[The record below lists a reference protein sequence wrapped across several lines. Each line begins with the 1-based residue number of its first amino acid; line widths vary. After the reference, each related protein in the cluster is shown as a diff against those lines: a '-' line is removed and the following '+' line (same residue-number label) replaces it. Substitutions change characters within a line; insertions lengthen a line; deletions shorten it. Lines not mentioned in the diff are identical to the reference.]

1 MDKRFC
7 QRHHYG
13 MTKNQQ
19 FKKQTHRGAFS
30 VLRAC
35 KEESVFKGKKVAA
48 SLTLALVVLLGL
60 GSLGSQSALAVSS
73 PKVAADSKG
82 PQTEPPLKVK
92 SLSYSNFE
100 REDLTKPFE
109 TEEQVI
115 DRMETNA
122 ARFISEHYRVDRE
135 DASEIVEQAFIS
147 GKNHDVDPLLILAVI
162 ATESS
167 FDPKAGSSVG
177 AKGLMQV
184 HAKVHAKRFKEF
196 GGLKA
201 VHEVEAGIEVGTQIL
216 KEYLNKT
223 GSLKGALKYYVGA
236 AKHSHDGGYS
246 RKVLSMRNH
255 LRLAASG
262 QVEAAKIQAR
272 APSKF
277 PENYR
282 DGPVFATYGANLARA
297 ITEGY
302 KTTQTSGSAD
312 GNGSA

>member
-1 MDKRFC
+1 M
-7 QRHHYG
+7 
-13 MTKNQQ
+13 
-19 FKKQTHRGAFS
+19 
-30 VLRAC
+30 
-35 KEESVFKGKKVAA
+35 
-48 SLTLALVVLLGL
+48 
-60 GSLGSQSALAVSS
+60 AVST
-73 PKVAADSKG
+73 PKAAVDSKA
-82 PQTEPPLKVK
+82 PQSEPPLKVK

-109 TEEQVI
+109 TEEQII

-122 ARFISEHYRVDRE
+122 ARFIAEHYRVDRE
-135 DASEIVEQAFIS
+135 DAAEIVEQAFIS

-184 HAKVHAKRFKEF
+184 HAKVHAKRFKEY

-236 AKHSHDGGYS
+236 AKHCTT
-246 RKVLSMRNH
+246 
-255 LRLAASG
+255 AATA
-262 QVEAAKIQAR
+262 ER
-272 APSKF
+272 CF
-277 PENYR
+277 
-282 DGPVFATYGANLARA
+282 L
-297 ITEGY
+297 
-302 KTTQTSGSAD
+302 
-312 GNGSA
+312 

>member
-1 MDKRFC
+1 
-7 QRHHYG
+7 

-35 KEESVFKGKKVAA
+35 KEEPVFKGKKVAA

-167 FDPKAGSSVG
+167 FDPRPAALSV
-177 AKGLMQV
+177 
-184 HAKVHAKRFKEF
+184 
-196 GGLKA
+196 
-201 VHEVEAGIEVGTQIL
+201 
-216 KEYLNKT
+216 
-223 GSLKGALKYYVGA
+223 
-236 AKHSHDGGYS
+236 
-246 RKVLSMRNH
+246 RKV
-255 LRLAASG
+255 
-262 QVEAAKIQAR
+262 
-272 APSKF
+272 
-277 PENYR
+277 
-282 DGPVFATYGANLARA
+282 
-297 ITEGY
+297 
-302 KTTQTSGSAD
+302 
-312 GNGSA
+312 

>member
-1 MDKRFC
+1 
-7 QRHHYG
+7 
-13 MTKNQQ
+13 
-19 FKKQTHRGAFS
+19 
-30 VLRAC
+30 
-35 KEESVFKGKKVAA
+35 
-48 SLTLALVVLLGL
+48 
-60 GSLGSQSALAVSS
+60 
-73 PKVAADSKG
+73 
-82 PQTEPPLKVK
+82 
-92 SLSYSNFE
+92 
-100 REDLTKPFE
+100 
-109 TEEQVI
+109 
-115 DRMETNA
+115 
-122 ARFISEHYRVDRE
+122 
-135 DASEIVEQAFIS
+135 
-147 GKNHDVDPLLILAVI
+147 
-162 ATESS
+162 
-167 FDPKAGSSVG
+167 
-177 AKGLMQV
+177 MQV

-246 RKVLSMRNH
+246 RKVLYEKPSSSG
-255 LRLAASG
+255 ASG

-312 GNGSA
+312 GTDQPNRMAA

>member
-1 MDKRFC
+1 
-7 QRHHYG
+7 

-19 FKKQTHRGAFS
+19 FKKQTNRGEFS
-30 VLRAC
+30 VLRAY
-35 KEESVFKGKKVAA
+35 KEEPVFKGKRVVA
-48 SLTLALVVLLGL
+48 SLTLALAVLLGL
-60 GSLGSQSALAVSS
+60 GSLGSQNALAVSS
-73 PKVAADSKG
+73 PKASVDSKG
-82 PQTEPPLKVK
+82 PQAEPPLKIK

-100 REDLTKPFE
+100 REDLNKPFE
-109 TEEQVI
+109 SEEQII

-122 ARFISEHYRVDRE
+122 ARFIAEHYRVDRE
-135 DASEIVEQAFIS
+135 DAAEIVEQAFTS
-147 GKNHDVDPLLILAVI
+147 GKNHDVDPLLILAII

-167 FDPKAGSSVG
+167 FDPKAGSSAG

-262 QVEAAKIQAR
+262 KVEAAKIQAR

-277 PENYR
+277 PENYG
-282 DGPVFATYGANLARA
+282 DGPVFATYGANLAHA

-302 KTTQTSGSAD
+302 KAAQSSGSSD

>member
-1 MDKRFC
+1 
-7 QRHHYG
+7 

-19 FKKQTHRGAFS
+19 FKKQTHRDDFS
-30 VLRAC
+30 ALSVC
-35 KEESVFKGKKVAA
+35 KEGLVFKGKKVVAT
-48 SLTLALVVLLGL
+48 LTLALTLAVLLGL
-60 GSLGSQSALAVSS
+60 GSLGSQNAMAVSS
-73 PKVAADSKG
+73 PKAIVDSKG
-82 PQTEPPLKVK
+82 HQAESPLKVK

-109 TEEQVI
+109 TEEQII
-115 DRMETNA
+115 DQMEINA

-135 DASEIVEQAFIS
+135 DAAEIVEQAFIS

-184 HAKVHAKRFKEF
+184 HAKVHAKRFKEY

-201 VHEVEAGIEVGTQIL
+201 AYEVEAGIEVGTQIL

-246 RKVLSMRNH
+246 RKVLSVRNH
-255 LRLAASG
+255 LRLAVSG

-282 DGPVFATYGANLARA
+282 DGLVFATYGANLVRA

-302 KTTQTSGSAD
+302 KTTQTSGSSD

>member
-1 MDKRFC
+1 
-7 QRHHYG
+7 

-35 KEESVFKGKKVAA
+35 KEEPVFRGKKAAA
-48 SLTLALVVLLGL
+48 SLTLALAFLLGL
-60 GSLGSQSALAVSS
+60 GSLGTQNAMAVST
-73 PKVAADSKG
+73 PKAAVDSKA
-82 PQTEPPLKVK
+82 PQSEPPLKVK

-109 TEEQVI
+109 TEEQII

-122 ARFISEHYRVDRE
+122 ARFIAEHYRVDRE
-135 DASEIVEQAFIS
+135 DAAEIVEQAFIS
-147 GKNHDVDPLLILAVI
+147 GKNHDVDLLLILAVI

-184 HAKVHAKRFKEF
+184 HAKVHAKRFKEY

-246 RKVLSMRNH
+246 RKVLSMRSH

-297 ITEGY
+297 MTESY
-302 KTTQTSGSAD
+302 KPKQTSGSSES
-312 GNGSA
+312 GSA

>member
-1 MDKRFC
+1 
-7 QRHHYG
+7 

-35 KEESVFKGKKVAA
+35 KEEPVFKGKKVAA

-184 HAKVHAKRFKEF
+184 HAKGFKEF

>member
-19 FKKQTHRGAFS
+19 FKKQTHSGAFS

-35 KEESVFKGKKVAA
+35 KEEPVFKGKKVAA

-115 DRMETNA
+115 DRMETLSLIH
-122 ARFISEHYRVDRE
+122 ISEPTRH
-135 DASEIVEQAFIS
+135 
-147 GKNHDVDPLLILAVI
+147 
-162 ATESS
+162 
-167 FDPKAGSSVG
+167 
-177 AKGLMQV
+177 
-184 HAKVHAKRFKEF
+184 
-196 GGLKA
+196 
-201 VHEVEAGIEVGTQIL
+201 
-216 KEYLNKT
+216 
-223 GSLKGALKYYVGA
+223 
-236 AKHSHDGGYS
+236 
-246 RKVLSMRNH
+246 
-255 LRLAASG
+255 
-262 QVEAAKIQAR
+262 
-272 APSKF
+272 
-277 PENYR
+277 
-282 DGPVFATYGANLARA
+282 
-297 ITEGY
+297 
-302 KTTQTSGSAD
+302 
-312 GNGSA
+312 

>member
-1 MDKRFC
+1 
-7 QRHHYG
+7 
-13 MTKNQQ
+13 
-19 FKKQTHRGAFS
+19 
-30 VLRAC
+30 
-35 KEESVFKGKKVAA
+35 
-48 SLTLALVVLLGL
+48 
-60 GSLGSQSALAVSS
+60 
-73 PKVAADSKG
+73 
-82 PQTEPPLKVK
+82 
-92 SLSYSNFE
+92 
-100 REDLTKPFE
+100 
-109 TEEQVI
+109 
-115 DRMETNA
+115 METNA

-302 KTTQTSGSAD
+302 KTTQTSGFAD

>member
-1 MDKRFC
+1 
-7 QRHHYG
+7 

-35 KEESVFKGKKVAA
+35 KEEPVFQGKKVAA
-48 SLTLALVVLLGL
+48 SMTLALAFLLGL
-60 GSLGSQSALAVSS
+60 GSLDTQNALTVSS
-73 PKVAADSKG
+73 PKTVADSKA
-82 PQTEPPLKVK
+82 PQAEPPLKVK

-122 ARFISEHYRVDRE
+122 ARFIAEHYRVDRE
-135 DASEIVEQAFIS
+135 DAAEIVEQAFIS

-167 FDPKAGSSVG
+167 FDPKAGSSV
-177 AKGLMQV
+177 
-184 HAKVHAKRFKEF
+184 
-196 GGLKA
+196 GLKA

-282 DGPVFATYGANLARA
+282 DGPVFATYGTNLARA
-297 ITEGY
+297 MTESY
-302 KTTQTSGSAD
+302 KPKQTSGSSES
-312 GNGSA
+312 GSA

>member
-1 MDKRFC
+1 
-7 QRHHYG
+7 

-35 KEESVFKGKKVAA
+35 KEEPVFRGKKAAA
-48 SLTLALVVLLGL
+48 SLTLALAFLLGL
-60 GSLGSQSALAVSS
+60 GSLGTQNAMAVST
-73 PKVAADSKG
+73 PKAAVDSKA
-82 PQTEPPLKVK
+82 PQSEPPLKVK

-109 TEEQVI
+109 T
-115 DRMETNA
+115 NA
-122 ARFISEHYRVDRE
+122 ARFIAEHYRVDRE
-135 DASEIVEQAFIS
+135 DAAEIVEQAFIS

-184 HAKVHAKRFKEF
+184 HAKVHAKRFKEY

-246 RKVLSMRNH
+246 RKVLSMRSH

-297 ITEGY
+297 MTESY
-302 KTTQTSGSAD
+302 KPKQTSGSSES
-312 GNGSA
+312 GSA

>member
-1 MDKRFC
+1 
-7 QRHHYG
+7 

-35 KEESVFKGKKVAA
+35 KEEPVFKGKKVAA

-73 PKVAADSKG
+73 PKVGADSKG

>member
-1 MDKRFC
+1 
-7 QRHHYG
+7 

-19 FKKQTHRGAFS
+19 FKKQTHSGAFS

-35 KEESVFKGKKVAA
+35 KEEPVFKGKKVAA

-236 AKHSHDGGYS
+236 AKHSHDGG
-246 RKVLSMRNH
+246 
-255 LRLAASG
+255 
-262 QVEAAKIQAR
+262 
-272 APSKF
+272 PF
-277 PENYR
+277 
-282 DGPVFATYGANLARA
+282 GPGAWPQR
-297 ITEGY
+297 
-302 KTTQTSGSAD
+302 
-312 GNGSA
+312 

>member
-1 MDKRFC
+1 M
-7 QRHHYG
+7 
-13 MTKNQQ
+13 
-19 FKKQTHRGAFS
+19 
-30 VLRAC
+30 
-35 KEESVFKGKKVAA
+35 
-48 SLTLALVVLLGL
+48 TLALAFLLGL
-60 GSLGSQSALAVSS
+60 GSLDTQNALTVSS
-73 PKVAADSKG
+73 PKTVADSKA
-82 PQTEPPLKVK
+82 PQAEPPLKVK

-122 ARFISEHYRVDRE
+122 ARFIAEHYRVDRE
-135 DASEIVEQAFIS
+135 DAAEIVEQAFIS

-297 ITEGY
+297 MTESY
-302 KTTQTSGSAD
+302 KPKQTSGSSES
-312 GNGSA
+312 GSA

>member
-1 MDKRFC
+1 
-7 QRHHYG
+7 

-35 KEESVFKGKKVAA
+35 KEEPVFQGKKVAA
-48 SLTLALVVLLGL
+48 SMTLALAFLLGL
-60 GSLGSQSALAVSS
+60 GSLDTQNALTVSS
-73 PKVAADSKG
+73 PKTVADSKA
-82 PQTEPPLKVK
+82 PQAEPPLKVK

-122 ARFISEHYRVDRE
+122 ARFKHYRVDRE
-135 DASEIVEQAFIS
+135 DAAEIVEQAFIS

-297 ITEGY
+297 MTESY
-302 KTTQTSGSAD
+302 KPKQTSGSSES
-312 GNGSA
+312 GSA

>member
-1 MDKRFC
+1 
-7 QRHHYG
+7 

-35 KEESVFKGKKVAA
+35 KEEPVFKGKKVAA

-201 VHEVEAGIEVGTQIL
+201 VHEVEAGIEVGTQI
-216 KEYLNKT
+216 KT